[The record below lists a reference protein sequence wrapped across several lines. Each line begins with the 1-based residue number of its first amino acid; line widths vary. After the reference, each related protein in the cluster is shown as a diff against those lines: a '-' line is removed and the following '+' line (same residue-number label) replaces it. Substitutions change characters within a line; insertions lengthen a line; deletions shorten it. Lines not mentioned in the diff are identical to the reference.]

1 MKSHPCQ
8 PCLCTWFTP
17 GLKRVPE
24 TSLSSVL
31 SPLPPLSKPL
41 SLNQPSYLNRP
52 SFLNQPSSLNQPSY
66 FKPSYFNRPSYEPT
80 FKNYYPFE
88 QQKTRLVVD
97 NNTCRC
103 GHPRCCHSGYVG
115 VNFNKNVGFK

>member
-1 MKSHPCQ
+1 MKSHPLQ

-31 SPLPPLSKPL
+31 SPLPPLSKP
-41 SLNQPSYLNRP
+41 SYLNQPS
-52 SFLNQPSSLNQPSY
+52 FLNN
-66 FKPSYFNRPSYEPT
+66 FNRPSYEPT